1 MASIQARPR
10 LYLDTAQPCL
20 SVFGNHV
27 DKLHVVELPVV
38 VDVGLPPELLELLL
52 GQFLPERRGHHPQ
65 LLHLNE
71 AVLVLVKNL
80 ECLFQVL
87 EETEK
92 KRVTDIWGVD
102 CLVFLGKYVISGAK
116 FNRKILAQV

>member
-1 MASIQARPR
+1 M
-10 LYLDTAQPCL
+10 
-20 SVFGNHV
+20 
-27 DKLHVVELPVV
+27 

-52 GQFLPERRGHHPQ
+52 RQLLPERRGHHPQ

-92 KRVTDIWGVD
+92 KRVTFGEEFVL
-102 CLVFLGKYVISGAK
+102 CFLVNMSFQSCFL
-116 FNRKILAQV
+116 LT

>member
-1 MASIQARPR
+1 M
-10 LYLDTAQPCL
+10 
-20 SVFGNHV
+20 
-27 DKLHVVELPVV
+27 

-52 GQFLPERRGHHPQ
+52 RQLLPERRGHRLQ

-92 KRVTDIWGVD
+92 KRVTFGEFVL
-102 CLVFLGKYVISGAK
+102 CFLVNMTFQSCFL
-116 FNRKILAQV
+116 LT